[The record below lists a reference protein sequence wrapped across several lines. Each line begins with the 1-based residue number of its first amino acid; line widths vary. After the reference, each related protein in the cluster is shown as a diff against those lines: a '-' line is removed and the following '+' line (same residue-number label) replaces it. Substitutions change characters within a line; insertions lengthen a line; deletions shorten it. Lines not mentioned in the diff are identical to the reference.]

1 MPAAVVWP
9 CPPNSVVYAKEPFAG
24 PQQVLRYLSRYTHR
38 IAISNRRLVS
48 ADENG
53 VAFKYK
59 DYRIDGPGDASSARC
74 EAAWSVTNDGTCFR
88 HGTPFSAIQIGRADQ
103 IDFLRPLDS
112 SSLAPSNMKAVR
124 DIDGYRFLYAGGYI
138 LFFVRPYLPSRS
150 RMNVMSQALC
160 GADCWLRHREGRFGN
175 WPTSVFGSSS
185 RGVSC

>member
-1 MPAAVVWP
+1 
-9 CPPNSVVYAKEPFAG
+9 VVYAKEPFAG

-138 LFFVRPYLPSRS
+138 LFFVRPYLPS
-150 RMNVMSQALC
+150 
-160 GADCWLRHREGRFGN
+160 GRF
-175 WPTSVFGSSS
+175 FC
-185 RGVSC
+185 RQL